1 MTAKPAPGGVA
12 GPAIALVGV
21 HKSFREGDR
30 VREVLT
36 GVDLEVA
43 PGERVALVG
52 PSGSGKSTIF
62 NLIGGMDRPD
72 AGAVLVDGRRVDSM
86 PERERSLYRRHHL
99 GFVFQFFNLLPTLTV
114 LENVQLPLELVRAL
128 NSEGRGRARALL
140 DEVGLADRADAY
152 PDRLSGGERQR
163 IAIARAL
170 VHQPRVIL
178 ADEPTGTLD
187 KATADRVMALLEEA
201 VSRRATTLMVVTHS
215 DRLARSADRVLE
227 LDAGRVLP
235 RPPDVSIV
243 RGAISTSS

>member
-1 MTAKPAPGGVA
+1 MTRPTPGKA
-12 GPAIALVGV
+12 TGPAVALDGV
-21 HKSFREGDR
+21 RKSFREGDR
-30 VREVLT
+30 TREVLT

-72 AGAVLVDGRRVDSM
+72 AGTVLVDGQRVDSM

-114 LENVQLPLELVRAL
+114 LENVQLPLELIRAL
-128 NSEGRGRARALL
+128 DDDGRSRARALL

-170 VHQPRVIL
+170 AHQPRVIL

-201 VSRRATTLMVVTHS
+201 VAKRGTTLMVVTHS
-215 DRLARSADRVLE
+215 DRLARTADRILE
-227 LDAGRVLP
+227 LDGGQVRP
-235 RPPDVSIV
+235 RPVELPAGS
-243 RGAISTSS
+243 GGKTASP